1 VPPAPGATHGQFSP
15 KRVRIHLTNTDSKQV
30 TLQQETT
37 MAGREAVNQI
47 SLDKRAREF
56 TKVAFDGSLALP

>member
-1 VPPAPGATHGQFSP
+1 
-15 KRVRIHLTNTDSKQV
+15 
-30 TLQQETT
+30 